1 MTDARPRPEASPAP
15 PAEPVEDERSVVQ
28 LVADM
33 TAQLST
39 LLRNEMELAVAELK
53 DEMKQAAKAGG
64 MLGGGALSG
73 YFALLFASLA
83 LAWAF
88 DKRMSRGKAF
98 FLVAVLHGVTAAT
111 LLARGRR
118 EIEQVDPVPT
128 QTVETLKESGAELA
142 KAFQS

>member
-1 MTDARPRPEASPAP
+1 MTDVGEREEASPGP
-15 PAEPVEDERSVVQ
+15 GAEPAQADKSITD

-33 TAQLST
+33 TSQVTT
-39 LLRNEMELAVAELK
+39 LLRRELEMAMVELK
-53 DEMKQAAKAGG
+53 GEMRQAVKAGG

-73 YFALLFASLA
+73 YLALLFASFA

-98 FLVAVLHGVTAAT
+98 FLVAILHGTAAAV
-111 LLARGRR
+111 LLARGRQ

-128 QTVETLKESGAELA
+128 ETVETLKESGAELA
-142 KAFQS
+142 KAFQG